1 VAYIGNIGRKLDGPS
16 TSINQVRPELMGPG
30 NAQVRRPFPQFGN
43 VTLITPF
50 WGNSEYHAANFKLEK
65 RFSHG
70 LNFLTSYVFSKFM
83 DDVTA
88 AFEVGA
94 VGGGIQNYYDRRSEW
109 ARSGNDIRHRVAAS
123 STYELPFGRGRK
135 WMSRGLLASIAGGW
149 NLGTIITLQSGP
161 PLGLVTQVNNTN
173 SFNPG
178 SQRVDVLRD
187 PSLPKDQRSLAQW
200 FDTTAV
206 AQPPQFTFGNAGRA
220 ILESPGFANVNLSL
234 LKNFV
239 ITERWNLQFRA
250 EAFNALNRANF
261 NDPGRALGSP
271 TFGMINSA
279 EDPRNLQL
287 GLKLQF

>member
-1 VAYIGNIGRKLDGPS
+1 
-16 TSINQVRPELMGPG
+16 M
-30 NAQVRRPFPQFGN
+30 RRPFPQFGN

-50 WGNSEYHAANFKLEK
+50 FGNSEYHSASFKIEK
-65 RFSHG
+65 RCSHG

-88 AFEVGA
+88 AFELSA
-94 VGGGIQNYYDRRSEW
+94 VGGGIQNYYDRRSDW

-135 WMSRGLLASIAGGW
+135 WMSRGLPASIGGGW
-149 NLGTIITLQSGP
+149 NVGSIVTLQSGP
-161 PLGLVTQVNNTN
+161 PPGLVTHVNGTN

-178 SQRVDVLRD
+178 SQRVNVLRD
-187 PSLPKDQRSLAQW
+187 PSLPSGERSIAQW

-220 ILESPGFANVNLSL
+220 ILESPGLTNVNLSL

-250 EAFNALNRANF
+250 EVFNAFNQPNF
-261 NDPGRALGSP
+261 EDPGRALGSP
-271 TFGMINSA
+271 TFGMINA
-279 EDPRNLQL
+279 AGDPRNLQL